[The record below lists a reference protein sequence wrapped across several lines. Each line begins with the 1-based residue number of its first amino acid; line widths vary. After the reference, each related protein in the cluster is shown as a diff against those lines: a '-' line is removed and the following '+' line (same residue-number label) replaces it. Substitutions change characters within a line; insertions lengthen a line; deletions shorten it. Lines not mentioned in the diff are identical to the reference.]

1 MTLTNKNRRTENA
14 VYVVMWLIAAGLYLL
29 DTMQKRYRMSEP
41 LFDIAVSVDLV
52 RTMAPFVVLFLIDNY
67 LLIPKLFLKNRW
79 GGYFTAVMLIIAALS
94 VYHYY
99 DFRMMFEP
107 RHASR
112 PSAPFPHTPPLVP
125 LPVLLEFV
133 YSLLVV
139 GCNLAVAMTFRYF
152 EDRIETER
160 LMKANAENQLAYL
173 KAQINPH
180 FYMNMLN
187 NIHGLIDIDPERAQT
202 MVLDMSSLMRYML
215 YDSSKPLIRLS
226 DEITFLN
233 NYLDLMRQRYP
244 ESKVRV
250 GRHFPSEESAGTIQL
265 PPLLFLVFIENAF
278 KHGIS
283 YKSVSY
289 VDVGIGIEDGH
300 VDFRCVNSRHP
311 VAKGINEKS
320 GIGLRNIRQRLEL
333 LYGDTASLDIEETDT
348 AYCVSLSLP
357 IDHHLMIKHD
367 ISNHLQAYDKDPDNR

>member
-1 MTLTNKNRRTENA
+1 
-14 VYVVMWLIAAGLYLL
+14 
-29 DTMQKRYRMSEP
+29 
-41 LFDIAVSVDLV
+41 
-52 RTMAPFVVLFLIDNY
+52 MAPFVVLFLINNY

-79 GGYFTAVMLIIAALS
+79 GGYFTAVTLIIAALS

-99 DFRMMFEP
+99 DFRMMMEP
-107 RHASR
+107 RHVSR
-112 PSAPFPHTPPLVP
+112 PAGPFPHTPPLVP

-152 EDRIETER
+152 EDRLETER

-187 NIHGLIDIDPERAQT
+187 NIHGMIEIDPERAQM

-215 YDSSKPLIRLS
+215 YDSSKPHISLS

-233 NYLDLMRQRYP
+233 NYLNLMRQRYP
-244 ESKVRV
+244 ESKVRID
-250 GRHFPSEESAGTIQL
+250 RSFPSDEAAGAIRL

-283 YKSVSY
+283 YKEASY
-289 VDVGIGIEDGH
+289 VDVGIEANDGS
-300 VDFRCVNSRHP
+300 VVFVCVNSRHP
-311 VAKGINEKS
+311 EAKSVNEKS

-333 LYGDTASLDIEETDT
+333 LYGDTARLDIDETESE
-348 AYCVSLSLP
+348 YRVRLSLP
-357 IDHHLMIKHD
+357 I
-367 ISNHLQAYDKDPDNR
+367 KD

>member
-1 MTLTNKNRRTENA
+1 MTLTNKNRRTETA
-14 VYVVMWLIAAGLYLL
+14 VYVVLWLIAAGLYLL

-41 LFDIAVSVDLV
+41 LFDIVAAIDLLK
-52 RTMAPFVVLFLIDNY
+52 TMAPFVVLFLINNY

-79 GGYFTAVMLIIAALS
+79 GGYFSSVVVIIAALAA
-94 VYHYY
+94 YHYY
-99 DFRMMFEP
+99 DFTVMFEARQSMRP
-107 RHASR
+107 R
-112 PSAPFPHTPPLVP
+112 APFPHTPPLVP

-139 GCNLAVAMTFRYF
+139 GVNLAVAMTFRYF
-152 EDRIETER
+152 EDRLETER

-187 NIHGLIDIDPERAQT
+187 NIHGMIEIDPERAQT

-215 YDSSKPLIRLS
+215 YDSSKPHIRLS
-226 DEITFLN
+226 DEIAFLN
-233 NYLDLMRQRYP
+233 NYLNLMRQRYP
-244 ESKVRV
+244 EGKVKIER
-250 GRHFPSEESAGTIQL
+250 RFPSDEQSGTIQL

-283 YKSVSY
+283 YKEASY
-289 VDVGIGIEDGH
+289 VDVSIVIEDGK
-300 VDFRCVNSRHP
+300 VEFKCVNSRHP
-311 VAKGINEKS
+311 EARSVSESS

-333 LYGDTASLDIEETDT
+333 LYADTYTLDITESFGE
-348 AYCVSLSLP
+348 YRVGLSLP
-357 IDHHLMIKHD
+357 LTPQL
-367 ISNHLQAYDKDPDNR
+367 NNLTTPQP

>member
-1 MTLTNKNRRTENA
+1 MTLTNKNRRTETA
-14 VYVVMWLIAAGLYLL
+14 VYVVLWLIAAGLYLL

-41 LFDIAVSVDLV
+41 LFDFAAAADLV
-52 RTMAPFVVLFLIDNY
+52 RTMAPFVVLFLINNY

-79 GGYFTAVMLIIAALS
+79 GGYFTAVVLIIAALS
-94 VYHYY
+94 VYQYY
-99 DFRMMFEP
+99 EFRFAFE
-107 RHASR
+107 SR
-112 PSAPFPHTPPLVP
+112 PHSRPAAPFPHTPPLIP
-125 LPVLLEFV
+125 LPLLLEFV

-187 NIHGLIDIDPERAQT
+187 NIHGMIEIDPERAQT

-215 YDSSKPLIRLS
+215 YDSSKPHIRLS

-233 NYLDLMRQRYP
+233 NYLNLMRQRYP
-244 ESKVRV
+244 ESKVRIE
-250 GRHFPSEESAGTIQL
+250 RSFPSDESARTTQL

-283 YKSVSY
+283 YKSASY
-289 VDVGIGIEDGH
+289 VEVSISIAEGYVEF
-300 VDFRCVNSRHP
+300 VCLNSRHP
-311 VAKGINEKS
+311 EGKSVNERS

-333 LYGDTASLDIEETDT
+333 LYGSTATLDIAETDT
-348 AYCVSLSLP
+348 AYCVRLSLP
-357 IDHHLMIKHD
+357 INHHLMIPHEP
-367 ISNHLQAYDKDPDNR
+367 S

>member
-14 VYVVMWLIAAGLYLL
+14 VYVVLWLIAAGLYLL

-41 LFDIAVSVDLV
+41 LFDLAAALDLV
-52 RTMAPFVVLFLIDNY
+52 KTMAPFVVLFLINNY

-79 GGYFTAVMLIIAALS
+79 GGYFSAVTLIIAALS

-99 DFRMMFEP
+99 EFRVMFEC
-107 RHASR
+107 REASR
-112 PSAPFPHTPPLVP
+112 PAAPFPHNPPLVP

-152 EDRIETER
+152 EDRIETEQ

-187 NIHGLIDIDPERAQT
+187 NIHGMIEIDPERAQT

-215 YDSSKPLIRLS
+215 YDSSKPHIRLT
-226 DEITFLN
+226 DEIAFLN
-233 NYLDLMRQRYP
+233 NYLNLMRQRYP
-244 ESKVRV
+244 ESKVSIKRS
-250 GRHFPSEESAGTIQL
+250 FPSEESARTIQL

-283 YKSVSY
+283 YKKSSY
-289 VDVGIGIEDGH
+289 VDVSISIAKG
-300 VDFRCVNSRHP
+300 CVEFVCINSRHP
-311 VAKGINEKS
+311 EGKSINENS
-320 GIGLRNIRQRLEL
+320 GIGLRNIRQRLDL
-333 LYGDTASLDIEETDT
+333 LYGANATLNIEESGDE
-348 AYCVSLSLP
+348 YKVRLSIP
-357 IDHHLMIKHD
+357 II
-367 ISNHLQAYDKDPDNR
+367 P